1 MTLNVTEIVIICVL
15 IVAREWTKKITV
27 FWDVTCN
34 LVEVYWRFSKQKGNE
49 FFLYIEVG
57 GNKSLR
63 NVGKF

>member
-1 MTLNVTEIVIICVL
+1 VL

-34 LVEVYWRFSKQKGNE
+34 LVEVYRRFSKEESNE
-49 FFLYIEVG
+49 IFLYIEVG